1 MDERKEIKRFHPIM
15 DELKRMCEERDIN
28 CLVLI
33 GTSRTATSLCIGDK
47 RKLLAML
54 YATLKEINGN
64 SIEETKEDI
73 DSLIYLLNFDENRN
87 QNRTRR
93 ELN

>member
-1 MDERKEIKRFHPIM
+1 MDERKEIKKFHPIM
-15 DELKRMCEERDIN
+15 NELERMCEERDIN
-28 CLVLI
+28 CLVLVGKS
-33 GTSRTATSLCIGDK
+33 GTCTSLCIGDK
-47 RKLLAML
+47 RELLAML
-54 YATLKEINGN
+54 YATLKQINGN

-73 DSLIYLLNFDENRN
+73 VSLIYLLNCDENRN